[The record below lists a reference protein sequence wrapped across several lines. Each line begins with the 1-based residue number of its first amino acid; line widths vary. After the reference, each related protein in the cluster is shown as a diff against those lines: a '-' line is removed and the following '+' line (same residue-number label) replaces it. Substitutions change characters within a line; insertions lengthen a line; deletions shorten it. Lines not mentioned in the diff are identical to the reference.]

1 MANPNDLRLSV
12 VVTATTDQLN
22 AAMQQASQNVNQLVQ
37 SQNTAA
43 GAAARHGAAT
53 DTATTALGRL
63 HMQSGVLTSALHQL
77 SGVFAAMGLAVGVKE
92 LIDLT
97 NEYQNLQGRIRLV
110 TGEGAAFTAAFAGV
124 RDIAK
129 STYSDLKATGDLFTS
144 IANATRDLGVS
155 QEQQLALTKAINQA
169 VQVSGASTEAAA
181 GAITQLGQALASGT
195 LRGDEFNSINE
206 QTPRIM
212 QALADG
218 LGVARGALRGMAEQ
232 GQLTSDVVLKAL
244 LSQSSQLTAE
254 FEKMPVT
261 AGKAMAYL
269 STSFT
274 DLIGSI
280 DEAVGSNKALGE
292 VIVNLADWVSGLGDD
307 FARLFG
313 EMDPELVATLGDSF
327 ERIVDILRTIGQAAA
342 EHFTTV
348 LDLIGALSKSISVMV
363 GGADEDVS
371 LLVRTLQG
379 VNIVLGVM
387 ADGVKGI
394 EILFTSVVVAVQFF
408 AGAVAHAWSLITFGE
423 VSARFKAAAE
433 EMFAAA
439 DQTSARTMRMI
450 DEFSSSTGKA
460 ITAAVTDSHTRLQE
474 AADKSAKAYE
484 DLKASGKA
492 SAADLKQSFAQMA
505 EASLRA
511 TDGVISDDLRKKAS
525 NEGYQ
530 LALDESG
537 KLIVKSLGEQA
548 AASQETATK
557 VETAFGESTVRI
569 AKHADQV
576 GVALKNLAKDAGI
589 VLPSG
594 ADDADKMALALGQVI
609 LKADGAADAIANKM
623 SAALKGMDAEKAG
636 QFMTTLAGG
645 LQKAGVSGE
654 QFGLVMRSAA
664 AAAAESIGV
673 KLPGSLNGLSDAFS
687 KSMAV
692 TRSFGDSFEALG
704 ASGINASHLI
714 KDSLDELLKRA
725 SNPAEINAAIGLWE
739 EYGRNGV
746 ISNREVGDAVEA
758 ARLKIE
764 QMTPGINGVTEAM
777 KLLGL
782 ETKQQIANKA
792 KDFEAAYSAVL
803 NSGQATSGQMIE
815 ALRKTAQAAYDAGH
829 LPWLQSQAEMQGL
842 TVVVD
847 NYGKVSLKAFGD
859 SSGAARS
866 NAAAVN
872 EASGSYGA
880 IASATQRAA
889 DGYAAMGDAAAA
901 AGQQAISSL
910 QAQIQKADELASKL
924 RGAQVNSAGNLSGVS
939 ALGYGSADAV
949 KALLLSSGYSGK
961 DAASLAKDI
970 FQGSV
975 DEMRRQPIGQQ
986 SLTNAAIVEREVQ
999 RILAYNTKG
1008 TTGMIGSPADYGIT
1022 APATPRVPDSAPAST
1037 TRLELVGPNGQTVT
1051 ASVPQGQDSQ
1061 LIGMLTQLGIAKKL
1075 SGA

>member
-77 SGVFAAMGLAVGVKE
+77 SGAFAAMGLAVGVKE

-327 ERIVDILRTIGQAAA
+327 ERIVDILRTIGQTAA

-394 EILFTSVVVAVQFF
+394 EILFTSVVAAVQFF

-537 KLIVKSLGEQA
+537 KLVVRTFAEQA
-548 AASQETATK
+548 AASADASNK

-569 AKHADQV
+569 AKQADQV

-636 QFMTTLAGG
+636 QFMTTLADG

-664 AAAAESIGV
+664 AVAAESIGV
-673 KLPGSLNGLSDAFS
+673 KLPGSLNGLSEAFS

-725 SNPAEINAAIGLWE
+725 SNPAELNALIGLWQQ
-739 EYGRNGV
+739 YGREGK
-746 ISNREVGDAVEA
+746 ISNQDLANGLDAVNR
-758 ARLKIE
+758 RLDA
-764 QMTPGINGVTEAM
+764 MVPGINSVNEAF
-777 KLLGL
+777 KVLGL
-782 ETKQQIANKA
+782 QSRSELAKQADEYQKSLQI
-792 KDFEAAYSAVL
+792 VR
-803 NSGQATSGQMIE
+803 NSGQATASQMAE
-815 ALRKTAQAAYDAGH
+815 AATKTATAMVAAGRTTEAEFVLMQA
-829 LPWLQSQAEMQGL
+829 GL
-842 TVVVD
+842 KGTVD
-847 NYGKVSLKAFGD
+847 E
-859 SSGAARS
+859 SGRLIVESANKTASAVQQS
-866 NAAAVN
+866 NASVAVSTQALSN
-872 EASGSYGA
+872 
-880 IASATQRAA
+880 ATQSAA
-889 DGYAAMGDAAAA
+889 AGYQTLGDAAVS
-901 AGQQAISSL
+901 AGQQAVSSI
-910 QAQIQKADELASKL
+910 QQQIQKMDELASKA
-924 RGAQVNSAGNLSGVS
+924 RGAQVNSAGNLGGIS
-939 ALGYGSADAV
+939 ATNYGNADAV

-970 FQGSV
+970 FQGSI

-986 SLTNAAIVEREVQ
+986 SLTNAAIIEREVQ

-1051 ASVPQGQDSQ
+1051 AAVPQGQDSQ

-1075 SGA
+1075 SGG

>member
-63 HMQSGVLTSALHQL
+63 HMQSGVLTSALQQL

-327 ERIVDILRTIGQAAA
+327 ERIVDILRTIGQTAA

-348 LDLIGALSKSISVMV
+348 LDLIGALSKSISVMA

-394 EILFTSVVVAVQFF
+394 EILFTSVVAAVQFF

-537 KLIVKSLGEQA
+537 KLVVRTFAEQA
-548 AASQETATK
+548 AASADASNK

-569 AKHADQV
+569 AKQADQV

-664 AAAAESIGV
+664 AVAAESIGV
-673 KLPGSLNGLSDAFS
+673 KLPGSLNGLSEAFS

-692 TRSFGDSFEALG
+692 TRSFGDSFAALG

-725 SNPAEINAAIGLWE
+725 SNPAELNALIGLWQQ
-739 EYGRNGV
+739 YGREGK
-746 ISNREVGDAVEA
+746 ISNRDLEDGLDAV
-758 ARLKIE
+758 RSKLDNLV
-764 QMTPGINGVTEAM
+764 PGINSVGEAF
-777 KLLGL
+777 KLLGARSRAEL
-782 ETKQQIANKA
+782 ATQAGDYEKA
-792 KDFEAAYSAVL
+792 YQMILS
-803 NSGQATSGQMIE
+803 SGQASAGELQKAYEKAARAAAAAGHDMWVENNASIVGLSASVDEFGKLTTERLDRATGSGQRF
-815 ALRKTAQAAYDAGH
+815 A
-829 LPWLQSQAEMQGL
+829 
-842 TVVVD
+842 
-847 NYGKVSLKAFGD
+847 
-859 SSGAARS
+859 
-866 NAAAVN
+866 
-872 EASGSYGA
+872 GA
-880 IASATQRAA
+880 IDAAGSSAMRAA

-999 RILAYNTKG
+999 RILSYNTKG

-1051 ASVPQGQDSQ
+1051 AAVPQGQDSQ

-1075 SGA
+1075 SGG

>member
-63 HMQSGVLTSALHQL
+63 HMQSGVLTSALQQL

-181 GAITQLGQALASGT
+181 GAITQFGQALASGT

-206 QTPRIM
+206 QTPRVM

-218 LGVARGALRGMAEQ
+218 LGVARGALRGMAEDNK
-232 GQLTSDVVLKAL
+232 LTSDVIFKSI

-327 ERIVDILRTIGQAAA
+327 ERIVDILRTIGQTAA

-379 VNIVLGVM
+379 VNIVLGVI

-394 EILFTSVVVAVQFF
+394 EILFTSVVAAVQFF

-511 TDGVISDDLRKKAS
+511 SDGVISDDLRKKAS

-537 KLIVKSLGEQA
+537 KLVVRTFAEQA
-548 AASQETATK
+548 AASNK

-569 AKHADQV
+569 AKQADQV

-664 AAAAESIGV
+664 AVAAESIGV

-692 TRSFGDSFEALG
+692 TRSFGDNFEALG
-704 ASGINASHLI
+704 ASGVNASHLI
-714 KDSLDELLKRA
+714 KDSLTELMKRA

-866 NAAAVN
+866 NATAVN

-880 IASATQRAA
+880 MASATQRAA

-970 FQGSV
+970 FQGSI

-986 SLTNAAIVEREVQ
+986 SLTNAAIIEREVQ

-1051 ASVPQGQDSQ
+1051 AAVPQGQDSQ

>member
-63 HMQSGVLTSALHQL
+63 HMQSGVLTSALQQL

-181 GAITQLGQALASGT
+181 GAITQLGQALASGA

-327 ERIVDILRTIGQAAA
+327 ERIVDILRTIGQTAA
-342 EHFTTV
+342 ENFTTV
-348 LDLIGALSKSISVMV
+348 LDLIGALSKSISVMA

-394 EILFTSVVVAVQFF
+394 EILFTSVVAAVQFF

-511 TDGVISDDLRKKAS
+511 SDGVISDDLRKKAS

-537 KLIVKSLGEQA
+537 KLVVRTFAEQA
-548 AASQETATK
+548 AASADASNK

-569 AKHADQV
+569 AKQADQV

-664 AAAAESIGV
+664 AVAAESIGV
-673 KLPGSLNGLSDAFS
+673 KLPGSLNGLSEAFS

-692 TRSFGDSFEALG
+692 TRSFGDSFAALG
-704 ASGINASHLI
+704 TSGINASHLI

-725 SNPAEINAAIGLWE
+725 SNPAELNALIGLWQQ
-739 EYGRNGV
+739 YGREGK
-746 ISNREVGDAVEA
+746 ISNRDLEDGLDAV
-758 ARLKIE
+758 RSKLDNLV
-764 QMTPGINGVTEAM
+764 PGINSVGEAF
-777 KLLGL
+777 KLLGARSRAEL
-782 ETKQQIANKA
+782 ATQAGDYEKA
-792 KDFEAAYSAVL
+792 YQMILS
-803 NSGQATSGQMIE
+803 SGQASAGELQKAYEKAARAAAAAGHDMWVENNASIVGLSASVDEFGKLTTERLDRATGSGQRL
-815 ALRKTAQAAYDAGH
+815 A
-829 LPWLQSQAEMQGL
+829 
-842 TVVVD
+842 
-847 NYGKVSLKAFGD
+847 
-859 SSGAARS
+859 
-866 NAAAVN
+866 
-872 EASGSYGA
+872 GA
-880 IASATQRAA
+880 IDAAGSSAMRAA

-910 QAQIQKADELASKL
+910 QSQIQKADELASKL

-1075 SGA
+1075 SGG

>member
-327 ERIVDILRTIGQAAA
+327 ERIVDILRTIGQTAA

-363 GGADEDVS
+363 GGAGEDVS

-394 EILFTSVVVAVQFF
+394 EILFTSVVAAVQFF

-537 KLIVKSLGEQA
+537 KLVVRTFAEQA
-548 AASQETATK
+548 AASADASNK

-569 AKHADQV
+569 AKQADQV

-664 AAAAESIGV
+664 AVAAESIGV
-673 KLPGSLNGLSDAFS
+673 KLPGSLNGLSEAFS

-725 SNPAEINAAIGLWE
+725 SNPAELNALIGLWQQ
-739 EYGRNGV
+739 YGREGK
-746 ISNREVGDAVEA
+746 ISNRDLEDGLDAV
-758 ARLKIE
+758 RSKLDNLV
-764 QMTPGINGVTEAM
+764 PGINSVGEAF
-777 KLLGL
+777 KLLGARSRAEL
-782 ETKQQIANKA
+782 ATQAGDYEKA
-792 KDFEAAYSAVL
+792 YQMILS
-803 NSGQATSGQMIE
+803 SGQASAGELQKAYEKAARAAAAAGHDMWVENNASIVGLSASVDEFGKLTTERLDRATGSGQRL
-815 ALRKTAQAAYDAGH
+815 A
-829 LPWLQSQAEMQGL
+829 
-842 TVVVD
+842 
-847 NYGKVSLKAFGD
+847 
-859 SSGAARS
+859 
-866 NAAAVN
+866 
-872 EASGSYGA
+872 GA
-880 IASATQRAA
+880 IDAAGSSAMRAA

-970 FQGSV
+970 FQGSI

-986 SLTNAAIVEREVQ
+986 SLTNAAIIEREVQ

-1022 APATPRVPDSAPAST
+1022 APATPRLPDSAPAST

-1051 ASVPQGQDSQ
+1051 AAVPQGQDGQ

>member
-327 ERIVDILRTIGQAAA
+327 ERIVDILRTIGQTAA

-394 EILFTSVVVAVQFF
+394 EILFTSVVAAVQFF

-439 DQTSARTMRMI
+439 DQTSARTTRMI
-450 DEFSSSTGKA
+450 DKFSSSTGKA

-505 EASLRA
+505 EDSLRA
-511 TDGVISDDLRKKAS
+511 SDGVISDDLRKKAS

-569 AKHADQV
+569 AKQADQV

-664 AAAAESIGV
+664 AVAAESIGV
-673 KLPGSLNGLSDAFS
+673 KLPGSLNGLSEAFS

-725 SNPAEINAAIGLWE
+725 SNPAELNALIGLWQQ
-739 EYGRNGV
+739 YGREGK
-746 ISNREVGDAVEA
+746 ISNRDLEDGLDAV
-758 ARLKIE
+758 RSKLDNLV
-764 QMTPGINGVTEAM
+764 PGINSVGEAF
-777 KLLGL
+777 KLLGARSRAEL
-782 ETKQQIANKA
+782 ATQAGDYEKA
-792 KDFEAAYSAVL
+792 YQMILS
-803 NSGQATSGQMIE
+803 SGQASAGELQKAYEKAARAAAAAGHDMWVENNASIVGLSASVDEFGKLTTERLDRATGSGQRL
-815 ALRKTAQAAYDAGH
+815 A
-829 LPWLQSQAEMQGL
+829 
-842 TVVVD
+842 
-847 NYGKVSLKAFGD
+847 
-859 SSGAARS
+859 
-866 NAAAVN
+866 
-872 EASGSYGA
+872 GA
-880 IASATQRAA
+880 IDAAGSSAMRAA

-999 RILAYNTKG
+999 RILAYNTKS

-1051 ASVPQGQDSQ
+1051 AAVPQGQDSQ

-1075 SGA
+1075 SGG